1 MHDGLQDFI
10 TDGILMQRLPFRV
23 LLWHHYGGFN
33 GYIGGHERN
42 VFLFYF
48 FLSCKTGCKNIVYA
62 INTVKCNNR
71 AVKQCRQ
78 LW

>member
-1 MHDGLQDFI
+1 MEVS
-10 TDGILMQRLPFRV
+10 TDISVGI
-23 LLWHHYGGFN
+23 N
-33 GYIGGHERN
+33 GTFSFSN
-42 VFLFYF
+42 F